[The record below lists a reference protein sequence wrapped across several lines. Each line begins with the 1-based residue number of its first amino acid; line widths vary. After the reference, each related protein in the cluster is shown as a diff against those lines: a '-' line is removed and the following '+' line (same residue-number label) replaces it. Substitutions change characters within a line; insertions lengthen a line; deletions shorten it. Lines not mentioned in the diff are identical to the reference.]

1 MILSLRVLLISS
13 HTSTC
18 CFFSLPLNMDIDSS
32 GGTSNWLYDYGF
44 DNISV
49 ADFMAPDSAAFT
61 WLPQPQPHTNFKPP
75 SSNISLEMEYSV
87 DSIVLEGGPS
97 KRLRTESCAS
107 GTKACREKLRRDKLN
122 ERFLE
127 LSSILEPG
135 SMQPKTDKVAILSD
149 AVRVVNQLRDEAEK
163 LKEMNDEMLEK
174 IKELKAEKN
183 ELRDEKNRLKVERE
197 KLEQQFKMTNVQ
209 PSFLH
214 HAPAATKAQG
224 ASQKLIPF
232 IGYPGIAMWQFMPPA
247 AVDTSKDHLL
257 RPPVA

>member
-1 MILSLRVLLISS
+1 M
-13 HTSTC
+13 
-18 CFFSLPLNMDIDSS
+18 
-32 GGTSNWLYDYGF
+32 
-44 DNISV
+44 
-49 ADFMAPDSAAFT
+49 
-61 WLPQPQPHTNFKPP
+61 
-75 SSNISLEMEYSV
+75 SLEMEYSV

-97 KRLRTESCAS
+97 KRLKTESCGS

-135 SMQPKTDKVAILSD
+135 SRQPKTDKVAILSD

-163 LKEMNDEMLEK
+163 LKEMNYEMLEK

-183 ELRDEKNRLKVERE
+183 ELRDEKNRLKVEKE
-197 KLEQQFKMTNVQ
+197 NLEQQFKMPNVQ
-209 PSFLH
+209 PSFVP
-214 HAPAATKAQG
+214 HAPPAAKAQG

-232 IGYPGIAMWQFMPPA
+232 ISYPGIAMWQFMPPA